1 MVKKSHSVGL
11 AEMVRQHV
19 RKRDRAKK
27 LWKEAEVIFE
37 EILPKLLRQPDKT
50 VAGYRLKHNFS
61 DSNTVYRAK
70 VFSEYELEKAA
81 S

>member
-1 MVKKSHSVGL
+1 MPERAKPVSL
-11 AEMVRQHV
+11 AEKVRRV
-19 RKRDRAKK
+19 IRKRDRAKR
-27 LWKEAEVIFE
+27 LWKEADEIFD
-37 EILPKLLRQPDKT
+37 EILPRFLKKPDKV

-61 DSNTVYRAK
+61 ESNTVYRAK

>member
-1 MVKKSHSVGL
+1 MPERAKPVSLSDK
-11 AEMVRQHV
+11 VRQHV

-27 LWKEAEVIFE
+27 LWKEAEAIFD
-37 EILPKLLRQPDKT
+37 EILPKLLRKPDKT